1 MQFLAKMRWL
11 RESAFDIFG
20 KSDER
25 RQEREWRDR
34 YIKFIEQLAV
44 SHGSIDM
51 KIALELAQI
60 PEEIRGFGEIK
71 VKSMKSALK
80 KWDEK
85 IPRLLRS

>member
-1 MQFLAKMRWL
+1 MQFLARMRWI

-34 YIKFIEQLAV
+34 YVNFVEKLTV
-44 SHGSIDM
+44 NHGSINM
-51 KIALELAQI
+51 KTALELAQI
-60 PEEIRGFGEIK
+60 PEEIRGFGDIK